1 MTITFKHYLKENYI
15 DSEKDVN
22 YYQKLASNK
31 RILSASMEE
40 PRYSK
45 VFAGRCDNDDD
56 DLLNEE
62 AAESLQ
68 PKPREGIGNDDEKK
82 LISGIDF
89 KDYVRDMPRS
99 NEVEGEIPDR
109 DSTAELEDTL
119 KNHYG
124 SLPQEKAHE
133 IRSISNY
140 TGSDHYPINKHLLG
154 IDSYSYIGEN
164 ALRDI
169 DNIKTTIG
177 RYTTP
182 RSFKVMT
189 GVKIDPSTLPTFAN
203 TIHFTNPAFTSTS
216 VRYNIADGF
225 ARRKPILD
233 KDGYEIHSMS
243 PGNRYYTEVSQKHIL
258 HLTIPS
264 GAHGF
269 YTEPYTLNTG
279 EYEFLLHPEAKFK
292 LWHKPSVFR
301 SHINPLRVVVNHWH
315 GVLVHDG
322 IKAHPLTPDHWLH
335 PSNTMKEPT

>member
-1 MTITFKHYLKENYI
+1 M
-15 DSEKDVN
+15 
-22 YYQKLASNK
+22 
-31 RILSASMEE
+31 
-40 PRYSK
+40 
-45 VFAGRCDNDDD
+45 CDDDDD

-68 PKPREGIGNDDEKK
+68 SKPKEITSYDGEKK

-89 KDYVRDMPRS
+89 EDYVRDMPRS
-99 NEVEGEIPDR
+99 NEVEGETPDR
-109 DSTAELEDTL
+109 EQTAELEDTL

-133 IRSISNY
+133 IRSIRNY
-140 TGSDHYPINKHLLG
+140 TGSDHYLINKHLLG
-154 IDSYSYIGEN
+154 IGGYSNIGEN

-169 DNIKTTIG
+169 DNIKTALG

-189 GVKIDPSTLPTFAN
+189 GVKIDPSTLPTFTN
-203 TIHFTNPAFTSTS
+203 TIHFVNPAFTSTS
-216 VRYNIADGF
+216 VRYDVAYSF

-233 KDGYEIHSMS
+233 KDGYEIHSV
-243 PGNRYYTEVSQKHIL
+243 PHGATYYNEASQRHIL
-258 HLTIPS
+258 HLTIPE
-264 GAHGF
+264 GAHGM
-269 YTEPYTLNTG
+269 YMEPYTQNSG

-301 SHINPLRVVVNHWH
+301 SHINPLRVVANHWH
-315 GVLVHDG
+315 GVMVHDG
-322 IKAHPLTPDHWLH
+322 IKDHPLTPDHWLH

>member
-22 YYQKLASNK
+22 YYQKLAGNK

-68 PKPREGIGNDDEKK
+68 PKPREFANYDGQKK

-89 KDYVRDMPRS
+89 EDYVKDMPKA
-99 NEVEGEIPDR
+99 NEVEGETPDR
-109 DSTAELEDTL
+109 EQTAELEDTL
-119 KNHYG
+119 GKHYG
-124 SLPQEKAHE
+124 NFPKERSDELQ
-133 IRSISNY
+133 SISNY
-140 TGSDHYPINKHLLG
+140 TGSAHYQINKHLLG
-154 IDSYSYIGEN
+154 FESYSNIGEN
-164 ALRDI
+164 YRRDI
-169 DNIKTTIG
+169 DNLKTTMG

-203 TIHFTNPAFTSTS
+203 TIHFVNPAFTSTS
-216 VRYNIADGF
+216 VRYNVAYSF

-233 KDGYEIHSMS
+233 KDGYEIHSI
-243 PGNRYYTEVSQKHIL
+243 PHRRATYYNEASQRHIL
-258 HLTIPS
+258 HLTIPE
-264 GAHGF
+264 GAHGM
-269 YTEPYTLNTG
+269 YVQPYTQNTG
-279 EYEFLLHPEAKFK
+279 EYEFLMHPEAKFK

-301 SHINPLRVVVNHWH
+301 SHRYPSEVVNHWH

-322 IKAHPLTPDHWLH
+322 IKAHPLSPDHWLH
-335 PSNTMKEPT
+335 PSNTM